1 MQSFGRLAS
10 FNRVEESRLTGHMY
24 SNKLNRPVIYS
35 KLPIQPCAIPVRVLV
50 VLPLATD
57 ASTEARVK
65 MATLKED
72 YIIQRDKIAAALAF
86 FRSSGNKLMDSI
98 EIDEH
103 ALAHFPNNNV
113 SVEMFNATL
122 TSLSALNINL
132 IKLIFNLCG
141 KPR

>member
-24 SNKLNRPVIYS
+24 SKKLNRSVIYS
-35 KLPIQPCAIPVRVLV
+35 KLPIEPRAIPVRVLV

-98 EIDEH
+98 
-103 ALAHFPNNNV
+103 
-113 SVEMFNATL
+113 
-122 TSLSALNINL
+122 
-132 IKLIFNLCG
+132 
-141 KPR
+141 